1 MWEWMTR
8 RDARTHRSPVAEAPE
23 APAPKAV
30 GKVSRKYAP
39 LFTYLENRYANL
51 VVLTFSQ
58 IEDLL
63 GFALPDLAR
72 TKPEWWTAAGASA
85 DVPPFSD
92 AWTLAGRT
100 ASPNLA
106 ARTVH
111 FERTVPPRRTSV

>member
-1 MWEWMTR
+1 MWEWIKR
-8 RDARTHRSPVAEAPE
+8 RDSRTHRGPVAEAPD
-23 APAPKAV
+23 PKPV

-39 LFTYLENRYANL
+39 LFTYLENRYANV

-72 TKPEWWTAAGASA
+72 TKPEWWTVAGVSL
-85 DVPPFSD
+85 DLPLFSD
-92 AWTLAGRT
+92 AWMLAGRT

-106 ARTVH
+106 AKTVH
-111 FERTVPPRRTSV
+111 FERTVPPRHTSV